1 MGATIADRMLA
12 RRALREVLP
21 GGGFVLS
28 SPAALGEHSPTIG
41 TALGE
46 QATRR
51 PDAPFLRYREG
62 DGWATLSYADTLGR
76 ANAVA
81 HRLRELGLSSER
93 PLMILSGNSIGH
105 ALASLGAIVAD
116 VPVVPVSPAY
126 SLMSGDMGKIAHIA
140 GLVTPGALY
149 VDAREPFGKAIAAA
163 GPDLPLLQAADIME
177 LAPSESGPA
186 AHTGPD
192 EIAKILFTSGSTGI
206 PKGVINTHR
215 MLCANQ
221 AMIQAGWPFVMES
234 PPVLVDWLPWNH
246 TFGGNFCFN
255 LALFNGGVFHIDDGK
270 PAPGLIE
277 RTVENLRLASPNLYF
292 NVPAGFAAL
301 LPFLEDDAA
310 LRENFFRDLK
320 LIFYAGAA
328 LPQDLWERLE
338 KVAAR
343 SGKEPPMMVS
353 AWGST
358 ETSPLAT
365 LVHFPI
371 PRAGNIGLP
380 APGVELKF
388 APVGDKLELRV
399 KGPNVTPGYW
409 RQPDLTEA
417 AFDADGFYRMG
428 DAGYLADEADPSA
441 GVIFDGRVSEDFKLM
456 TGTWVST
463 GALRVRLV
471 AACAPLVQD
480 MIVCGHDRAEVGVL
494 IWRGPGAADMAADRL
509 ADELSQR
516 LAAWN
521 AENPGSST
529 AVRRFRVLATP
540 PSIDANEITD
550 KGYVNQGAAL
560 AARAADLAALYDDT
574 AAGTYPVAR

>member
-1 MGATIADRMLA
+1 MAGSLAERMLP
-12 RRALREVLP
+12 RRAERRDLP
-21 GGGFVLS
+21 GGGFVLR
-28 SPAALGEHSPTIG
+28 SPEALGDYQPSIAD
-41 TALGE
+41 ALRE
-46 QATRR
+46 QAAAR
-51 PDAPFLRYREG
+51 PDAVFLRYRDGE
-62 DGWATLSYADTLGR
+62 GWAELTFAETLAR
-76 ANAVA
+76 ANGIAE
-81 HRLRELGLSSER
+81 RLLELGLSAER
-93 PLMILSGNSIGH
+93 PLMILSGNSAAH
-105 ALASLGAIVAD
+105 ALASLGAIVAG

-126 SLMSGDMGKIAHIA
+126 SLMSGDMAKIAHIA
-140 GLVTPGALY
+140 GLVTPGA
-149 VDAREPFGKAIAAA
+149 VMAEQRGPFEKAIAAA
-163 GPDLPLLQAADIME
+163 GETLPLLETADVMAVPPSAAG
-177 LAPSESGPA
+177 PSVRP
-186 AHTGPD
+186 GPD
-192 EIAKILFTSGSTGI
+192 DVAKILFTSGSTGM

-221 AMIQAGWPFVMES
+221 AMIRAGWPFVAGE

-246 TFGGNFCFN
+246 TFGGNYCFN
-255 LALFNGGVFHIDDGK
+255 LALFHGGIFHIDDGK

-277 RTVENLRLASPNLYF
+277 RTVENLRIASPDLYF

-301 LPFLEDDAA
+301 LPFLEQDAE
-310 LRENFFRDLK
+310 LRDSFFRDLK

-338 KVAAR
+338 KVAAMT
-343 SGKEPPMMVS
+343 GKAPPMMVS

-380 APGVELKF
+380 VPGVELKF

-399 KGPNVTPGYW
+399 KGPNVTPGYH
-409 RQPDLTEA
+409 RQSELTAE
-417 AFDADGFYRMG
+417 AFDEDGFYRMG
-428 DAGYLADEADPSA
+428 DAGYLADEADTAA

-480 MIVCGHDRAEVGVL
+480 IVICGHDRAEVGIL
-494 IWRGPGAADMAADRL
+494 IWPAPAAAETGEAAL
-509 ADELSQR
+509 AAGVAER

-521 AENPGSST
+521 ASNPGSST
-529 AVRRFRVLATP
+529 AVRRFRILKTP

-560 AARAADLAALYDDT
+560 SARADELAALYDD
-574 AAGTYPVAR
+574 AAEGTYRLV